1 MKRIVMVFLFS
12 SMILFS
18 AFGGSGLAVETL
30 YRSKRGTVRSYLGM
44 SDYQGTELE
53 LLLTSRTVVD
63 DLYVFNF
70 FGGFTKALSYTS
82 NGSDI
87 DVSSVPLGWFYGA
100 GNAIQVPFT
109 DGSAAE
115 VSVGYDSAYLQYNG
129 DESRVDHLRIGLRF
143 IQTSFDGLQ
152 FSLGLEYSKPLWG
165 RVSADTGIVKYRYT
179 GSAFAVLVGI
189 GYQSW

>member
-1 MKRIVMVFLFS
+1 MIFLFS
-12 SMILFS
+12 SIVLFS
-18 AFGGSGLAVETL
+18 GFGGSGLAVETL
-30 YRSKRGTVRSYLGM
+30 HRSKSGTVRSYLGTT
-44 SDYQGTELE
+44 DYQGTEWE
-53 LLLTSRTVVD
+53 LLFSSRTVVD

-70 FGGFTKALSYTS
+70 FGGFTKALSLES
-82 NGSDI
+82 NGVTK
-87 DVSSVPLGWFYGA
+87 DVSSYPLGWFYGA
-100 GNAIQVPFT
+100 GNAIQVPFV

-165 RVSADTGIVKYRYT
+165 RVSSDTGIIKYRYT
-179 GSAFAVLVGI
+179 GSAFAVSVGV